1 MAIKIKVMTF
11 NLRVRVE
18 ADKNNCFDFRKE
30 KILRVIRE
38 EAPDL
43 IGFQE
48 ANDMMRQWLLEN
60 LTDYY
65 VLGHGRD
72 AAYHGESVPIAY
84 RKDTFSLHSFR
95 QEWLSVT
102 PNLPGSVLGGLDQSK
117 FPRVYACAELLH
129 KDADEPISFFNVHT
143 DHSGDMA
150 RIAEATI
157 LCREL
162 AKSPYRFVITGD
174 FNAYPN
180 ELSINMIRSTADQL
194 GTVDATQHIVGSFHN
209 FYGDVKECKI
219 DYIFTNLACDPKQS
233 YAVPDDDS
241 CGHYYSDHNAL
252 CSFVEI

>member
-18 ADKNNCFDFRKE
+18 GDQNNCFDFRKE

-48 ANDMMRQWLLEN
+48 ANDMMRRWLQEN

-72 AAYHGESVPIAY
+72 AKYRGESVPIAF
-84 RKDTFSLHSFR
+84 RKDIFSLHSFR

-129 KDADEPISFFNVHT
+129 KDADEPIAIFNIHT
-143 DHSGDMA
+143 DHTGKTA
-150 RIAEATI
+150 RLAEATI

-162 AKSPYRFVITGD
+162 AKTPFRFVLTGD
-174 FNAYPN
+174 FNALPD
-180 ELSINMIRSTADQL
+180 EPSINMICATADQL
-194 GTVDATQHIVGSFHN
+194 GTVDATRHIVGSFHN
-209 FYGDVKECKI
+209 FRGDVKEYKI
-219 DYIFTNLACDPKQS
+219 DYIFTNLACDPEQS